1 MRFLAALF
9 IFGLFVGSSFAGLLQ
24 SAIGAIECPQ
34 VLKKKAQTPYL
45 TFNVLQ
51 NFLVKDKI
59 NDKAFM
65 KKQIKCFLEDVGCDE
80 FGKKVNKF

>member
-1 MRFLAALF
+1 M
-9 IFGLFVGSSFAGLLQ
+9 
-24 SAIGAIECPQ
+24 
-34 VLKKKAQTPYL
+34 
-45 TFNVLQ
+45 LQ

-80 FGKKVNKF
+80 FGKKAMGRKIKAFFFL